1 MLRYLSKFLYVL
13 PAKKISLVLLLIL
26 FTFVSSLEVVG
37 IGLIGPFISLASN
50 PDAVIQQNDWI
61 RWIYNQLGLTQ
72 ASQMVALIGAV
83 VILIF
88 CFKSLMSWSIQSYIF
103 KYSYIQRGRLV
114 SKLMRSYLD
123 APYTFYLTKN
133 SAHLIDHVVGETTKF
148 ANSVLSTLLSSTA
161 NLFTLIAISILLCI
175 ASPLAVVSLVFMV
188 APLVLLFNL
197 FREKMQFWGKE
208 LYEANQGMIRSV
220 NHGLGAFKETRV
232 IGCGSYFEEDCATQ
246 AERFANA
253 SIGFYAFKL
262 SPRYIT
268 EAMLVVFLVGFT
280 SISLFLNQNME
291 ELTSTL
297 SIFALASIRLI
308 PAFSNLASGISS
320 IKNSSYAL
328 NQLYSDL
335 KELENIENDKNQE
348 LEARSNLVQKLEH
361 QQVLKEDKS
370 FRFNHQV
377 VLEQVT
383 YSYPNASEIALEKIS
398 LTLEKGKS
406 IAFIGKS
413 GAGKTTL
420 ADVILGLLTPQSG
433 DIQVDGQSIYS
444 NLRLWQNLI
453 GYIPQSIFLTDDTI
467 ERNIAFGVPDHLINS
482 ERLDKAIQ
490 GAQLKDVIDNLPDG
504 VKTRVGERGVRLSGG
519 QRQRVGIARA
529 LYHERD
535 ILVLDEATSALDNE
549 TESLVTEAIQSLSGS
564 KTMIII
570 AHRLTTV
577 QDCDCIYRMEKGKII
592 QSGSYR
598 EVVLGEDDDSLLLTS
613 S

>member
-13 PAKKISLVLLLIL
+13 PAKKSSLVLLLIL

>member
-1 MLRYLSKFLYVL
+1 LYVL
-13 PAKKISLVLLLIL
+13 PAKKSSLVLLLIL

>member
-1 MLRYLSKFLYVL
+1 
-13 PAKKISLVLLLIL
+13 
-26 FTFVSSLEVVG
+26 
-37 IGLIGPFISLASN
+37 
-50 PDAVIQQNDWI
+50 
-61 RWIYNQLGLTQ
+61 
-72 ASQMVALIGAV
+72 
-83 VILIF
+83 
-88 CFKSLMSWSIQSYIF
+88 
-103 KYSYIQRGRLV
+103 
-114 SKLMRSYLD
+114 
-123 APYTFYLTKN
+123 
-133 SAHLIDHVVGETTKF
+133 
-148 ANSVLSTLLSSTA
+148 
-161 NLFTLIAISILLCI
+161 
-175 ASPLAVVSLVFMV
+175 
-188 APLVLLFNL
+188 
-197 FREKMQFWGKE
+197 MQFWGKE

-320 IKNSSYAL
+320 LKNSSYAL

-519 QRQRVGIARA
+519 QRQRIGIARA
-529 LYHERD
+529 LYYERE

-549 TESLVTEAIQSLSGS
+549 TESLIGEALRELGRT
-564 KTMIII
+564 KTMIVI

-577 QDCDCIYRMEKGKII
+577 EHCDRIYEMSNGQIVR
-592 QSGSYR
+592 SGSYQ
-598 EVVLGEDDDSLLLTS
+598 EIVIDGQKYDEQDEQDD
-613 S
+613 

>member
-72 ASQMVALIGAV
+72 TSQMVALIGAV

-88 CFKSLMSWSIQSYIF
+88 CFKSFMSWSIQSYIF

-133 SAHLIDHVVGETTKF
+133 SAHLIDHVVGETTQF
-148 ANSVLSTLLSSTA
+148 ANSILSTLLSSTA
-161 NLFTLIAISILLCI
+161 NLLTLIAISILLCI
-175 ASPLAVVSLVFMV
+175 ASPLAVVSLVFIA
-188 APLVLLFNL
+188 APLALLFNL
-197 FREKMQFWGKE
+197 FREKVQIWGKE
-208 LYEANQGMIRSV
+208 LYEANQGMIQSV

-246 AERFANA
+246 AERYANA

-268 EAMLVVFLVGFT
+268 EAMLVIFLVGFT

-320 IKNSSYAL
+320 LKNSSYAL

>member
-1 MLRYLSKFLYVL
+1 LYVL
-13 PAKKISLVLLLIL
+13 PAKKSSLVLLLIL

-320 IKNSSYAL
+320 LKNSSYAL

>member
-13 PAKKISLVLLLIL
+13 PAKKSSLVILLFL
-26 FTFVSSLEVVG
+26 FLFVSTLEVIG

-50 PDAVIQQNDWI
+50 PDQVIDQNQWI
-61 RWIYNQLGLTQ
+61 RWSYNQLGLTQ
-72 ASQMVALIGAV
+72 ATHMVILIGMIV
-83 VILIF
+83 VLIF
-88 CFKSLMSWSIQSYIF
+88 CFKSLMSWSIQAYIF

-114 SKLMRSYLD
+114 SKLMRAYLD

-133 SAHLIDHVVGETTKF
+133 SASLIDHVVGETTQF

-175 ASPLAVVSLVFMV
+175 ASPLAVVSLVFIA
-188 APLVLLFNL
+188 APLALLFNL
-197 FREKMQFWGKE
+197 FREKVQFWGKE
-208 LYEANQGMIRSV
+208 LYEANQGMMRSV

-232 IGCGSYFEEDCATQ
+232 IGCAPYFEEDCATQ
-246 AERFANA
+246 AERYANA

-262 SPRYIT
+262 SPRYVT
-268 EAMLVVFLVGFT
+268 EAMLVIFLVGFT
-280 SISLFLNQNME
+280 SISLFFNKNME

-308 PAFSNLASGISS
+308 PAFSNLVSGISTL
-320 IKNSSYAL
+320 KNSSYAL

-335 KELENIENDKNQE
+335 KELEDIESDQNQKQADY
-348 LEARSNLVQKLEH
+348 LNLVQDFNPHALT
-361 QQVLKEDKS
+361 
-370 FRFNHQV
+370 FNHKI
-377 VLEQVT
+377 VLDQVT
-383 YSYPNASEIALEKIS
+383 YRYPNAVELALEKVS
-398 LTLEKGKS
+398 LTLEKGQS

-420 ADVILGLLTPQSG
+420 ADIILGLLTPQSG
-433 DIQVDGQSIYS
+433 DIQVDDQSIYS
-444 NLRLWQNLI
+444 DLRAWQNLI

-467 ERNIAFGVPDHLINS
+467 ERNIAFGVPDHLIDS

-490 GAQLKDVIDNLPDG
+490 GAQLKDVVDNLPDG

-529 LYHERD
+529 LYHERE

-577 QDCDCIYRMEKGKII
+577 KHCDCIYKMKEGQII
-592 QSGSYR
+592 QSGSYQ
-598 EVVLGEDDDSLLLTS
+598 EVVLGHHANSGVTS
-613 S
+613 D

>member
-1 MLRYLSKFLYVL
+1 LYVL
-13 PAKKISLVLLLIL
+13 PAKKSSLVLLLIL

-114 SKLMRSYLD
+114 SKFMRSYLD

-320 IKNSSYAL
+320 LKNSSYAL

>member
-13 PAKKISLVLLLIL
+13 PAKKSSLVLLLIL

-114 SKLMRSYLD
+114 SKFMRSYLD

-320 IKNSSYAL
+320 LKNSSYAL

>member
-1 MLRYLSKFLYVL
+1 
-13 PAKKISLVLLLIL
+13 
-26 FTFVSSLEVVG
+26 
-37 IGLIGPFISLASN
+37 
-50 PDAVIQQNDWI
+50 
-61 RWIYNQLGLTQ
+61 
-72 ASQMVALIGAV
+72 MVALIGAV

-114 SKLMRSYLD
+114 SKFMRSYLD

-320 IKNSSYAL
+320 LKNSSYAL

>member
-1 MLRYLSKFLYVL
+1 MLGYLSKFLYVL
-13 PAKKISLVLLLIL
+13 PAKKSSLMILLFL
-26 FTFVSSLEVVG
+26 FLFVSALEVVG

-50 PDAVIQQNDWI
+50 PEQVIQENNWV
-61 RWIYNQLGLTQ
+61 RWFYNFIGLTQ
-72 ASQMVALIGAV
+72 ANQMVAVIGIIV
-83 VILIF
+83 VLIF

-114 SKLMRSYLD
+114 SKLMRAYLD

-133 SAHLIDHVVGETTKF
+133 SASLIDHVVGETAKF
-148 ANSVLSTLLSSTA
+148 ANSILSTLLNSTA

-175 ASPLAVVSLVFMV
+175 ASPLAVVSLILI
-188 APLVLLFNL
+188 ALPLALLLHL
-197 FREKMQFWGKE
+197 FRERVQVWGKE
-208 LYEANQGMIRSV
+208 LYEANQGMMRSV

-232 IGCGSYFEEDCATQ
+232 IGCAPYFEEDCVNQ

-262 SPRYIT
+262 SPRYLT
-268 EAMLVVFLVGFT
+268 EAMLVIFLVGFT
-280 SISLFLNQNME
+280 SISLFFNQNME

-308 PAFSNLASGISS
+308 PAFSNLTSGISTL
-320 IKNSSYAL
+320 KNSSYAL

-335 KELENIENDKNQE
+335 KELENLESDKNQE
-348 LEARSNLVQKLEH
+348 QIDHLNLVQDLNP
-361 QQVLKEDKS
+361 QALT
-370 FRFNHQV
+370 FNHKI
-377 VLEQVT
+377 VLDQVT
-383 YSYPNASEIALEKIS
+383 YRYQNAVELALEKVS
-398 LTLEKGKS
+398 LTLEKGQS
-406 IAFIGKS
+406 VAFIGKS

-420 ADVILGLLTPQSG
+420 ADIILGLLTPQSG
-433 DIQVDGQSIYS
+433 DIQVDDQSIYS
-444 NLRLWQNLI
+444 NLRAWQNLI

-467 ERNIAFGVPDHLINS
+467 ERNIAFGVPDHLIDS

-490 GAQLKDVIDNLPDG
+490 GAQLKDVVDNLPDG

-529 LYHERD
+529 LYHERE

-549 TESLVTEAIQSLSGS
+549 TESLVTDAIQSLSGS

-577 QDCDCIYRMEKGKII
+577 KHCDCIYKMKKGQII
-592 QSGSYR
+592 QSGSYQ
-598 EVVLGEDDDSLLLTS
+598 EVVLGHHANSSVTS
-613 S
+613 D

>member
-1 MLRYLSKFLYVL
+1 
-13 PAKKISLVLLLIL
+13 
-26 FTFVSSLEVVG
+26 
-37 IGLIGPFISLASN
+37 
-50 PDAVIQQNDWI
+50 
-61 RWIYNQLGLTQ
+61 
-72 ASQMVALIGAV
+72 
-83 VILIF
+83 
-88 CFKSLMSWSIQSYIF
+88 
-103 KYSYIQRGRLV
+103 
-114 SKLMRSYLD
+114 
-123 APYTFYLTKN
+123 
-133 SAHLIDHVVGETTKF
+133 
-148 ANSVLSTLLSSTA
+148 
-161 NLFTLIAISILLCI
+161 
-175 ASPLAVVSLVFMV
+175 
-188 APLVLLFNL
+188 
-197 FREKMQFWGKE
+197 
-208 LYEANQGMIRSV
+208 
-220 NHGLGAFKETRV
+220 
-232 IGCGSYFEEDCATQ
+232 
-246 AERFANA
+246 
-253 SIGFYAFKL
+253 
-262 SPRYIT
+262 
-268 EAMLVVFLVGFT
+268 
-280 SISLFLNQNME
+280 ME

>member
-13 PAKKISLVLLLIL
+13 PAKKSSLVLLLIL

-320 IKNSSYAL
+320 LKNSSYAL

>member
-13 PAKKISLVLLLIL
+13 PAKKSSLVLLLIL
-26 FTFVSSLEVVG
+26 FTFVSSLEVIG

-72 ASQMVALIGAV
+72 ASQMVALIGSV

-88 CFKSLMSWSIQSYIF
+88 CFKSFMSWSIQSYIF

-208 LYEANQGMIRSV
+208 LYEANLGMIRSV

-232 IGCGSYFEEDCATQ
+232 IGCGSYFEEDCGTQ

-262 SPRYIT
+262 SPRYIS
-268 EAMLVVFLVGFT
+268 EAMLVIFLVGFT
-280 SISLFLNQNME
+280 SVSLFLNQNME

-308 PAFSNLASGISS
+308 PAFSNLASGLSS
-320 IKNSSYAL
+320 LKNSSYAL

-348 LEARSNLVQKLEH
+348 LEDRSNLVQKLEH
-361 QQVLKEDKS
+361 QQVIKEDKS

-577 QDCDCIYRMEKGKII
+577 QDCDWIYRMEKGKII

-598 EVVLGEDDDSLLLTS
+598 EVILGHHANSSVTS
-613 S
+613 D

>member
-1 MLRYLSKFLYVL
+1 LYVL

-320 IKNSSYAL
+320 LKNSSYAL